1 MSLFGDTPEHMV
13 CKACGRK
20 LTDHVSR
27 VRGVGPV
34 CGGRPKRQRVKRSK
48 TQRQAMGLFDGKGD
62 DVQDRAVSFK
72 DGLWVYKTDVY
83 TLFSKRQLKAPKVGD
98 AGIDSAIGRTG
109 CGGTV
114 RPGYPASDPYWRS
127 IGRHKPGIV
136 GMVCPR
142 SGLAYKFGI
151 TVVNSPGIVDAGYDG
166 EIMVILAT
174 HGRELEVRPGDRVAQ
189 FVVTPTVAPAVP
201 PGVCAVRT
209 GFGSTGV

>member
-48 TQRQAMGLFDGKGD
+48 TQRQAMGLFDGKGET
-62 DVQDRAVSFK
+62 VEYAVGNRS
-72 DGLWVYKTDVY
+72 GLWVYETDTH
-83 TLFSKRQLKAPKVGD
+83 TLFSERQLKAPKVGD
-98 AGIDSAIGRTG
+98 AGIDLPSNALDAV
-109 CGGTV
+109 TV
-114 RPGYPASDPYWRS
+114 RPGYPARIRTGVRWEA
-127 IGRHKPGIV
+127 KPGIA

-201 PGVCAVRT
+201 PDGTRGAD

>member
-13 CKACGRK
+13 CKRCGRK

-34 CGGRPKRQRVKRSK
+34 CGGRPKRARVKRSK

-62 DVQDRAVSFK
+62 AMQDRAVSFK

-98 AGIDSAIGRTG
+98 AGIDLPSDEPEAVA
-109 CGGTV
+109 V
-114 RPGYPASDPYWRS
+114 RPGYPAEVRTGVRWE
-127 IGRHKPGIV
+127 GRPGIV

-142 SGLAYKFGI
+142 SGLAFKFGV
-151 TVVNSPGIVDAGYDG
+151 TVVNSPGIVDAGFEG
-166 EIMVILAT
+166 EIVVILAT

-189 FVVTPTVAPAVP
+189 FVVTPIVAPAVP
-201 PGVCAVRT
+201 PEGARGAD